1 MPPPPEAGR
10 VDVDNVRRVAGEV
23 LLRKGHIER
32 DCLRRVSMIARR
44 PIPDI
49 PIEVAFDKE
58 QVVEEVSS
66 YSESKM
72 VKTVRRTM
80 TPLWVGVSRGFSR
93 TPNKHHY
100 AGLAGFVSEIHESD
114 LNYYQR
120 YTKKRYR
127 SAQAKSWSVI
137 KESLFKETIKSLR
150 E

>member
-66 YSESKM
+66 YSESKT

-80 TPLWVGVSRGFSR
+80 TPLWVGVSRGVSAAHQTSIITRAWRALSARFTNQISIITNGIQR
-93 TPNKHHY
+93 RDIGVLKPNH
-100 AGLAGFVSEIHESD
+100 G
-114 LNYYQR
+114 R
-120 YTKKRYR
+120 
-127 SAQAKSWSVI
+127 
-137 KESLFKETIKSLR
+137 
-150 E
+150 